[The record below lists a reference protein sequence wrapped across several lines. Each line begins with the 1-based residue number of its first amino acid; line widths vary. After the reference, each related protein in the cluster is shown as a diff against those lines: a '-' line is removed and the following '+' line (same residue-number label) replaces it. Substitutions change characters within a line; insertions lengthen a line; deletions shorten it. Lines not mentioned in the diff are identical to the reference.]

1 MTTNQD
7 LHELTAAYALDALDA
22 DERSAYEAHLA
33 ECDRCRTE
41 LRDLGETVGALALT
55 AEGPAPPA
63 ALRDRILV
71 AAREEGP
78 ANVVAIGSAPRRRWY
93 AVSAVAAAAA
103 AALAIGL
110 WAGLSG
116 GGGGSPNDKLAAS
129 VSVDNGVAELTVS
142 GLPDAPNGKAY
153 EIWVIE
159 GKTAPKPAGLFT
171 DTGESVALTRP
182 APAGSTVAVTLEQ
195 AGGSET
201 PTAPIRV
208 STTVPA

>member
-1 MTTNQD
+1 MTTNED

-33 ECDRCRTE
+33 GCDRCRAD
-41 LRDLGETVGALALT
+41 LRDLGETVGALGLAT
-55 AEGPAPPA
+55 EGPAPPD

-78 ANVVAIGSAPRRRWY
+78 ANVVAIGPSRRRWY
-93 AVSAVAAAAA
+93 AAGAVAAVAAVG
-103 AALAIGL
+103 LAVGL

-116 GGGGSPNDKLAAS
+116 GGSPSNKLAAS

-142 GLPDAPNGKAY
+142 GLPDAPAGKAY

-159 GKTAPKPAGLFT
+159 GTGAPKPAGLFT
-171 DTGESVALTRP
+171 DTGEPVTLTRP

-195 AGGSET
+195 AAGSET
-201 PTAPIRV
+201 PTPPIRV
-208 STTVPA
+208 STMVPA

>member
-1 MTTNQD
+1 MTTNED
-7 LHELTAAYALDALDA
+7 LHERTAAYALDALDA

-33 ECDRCRTE
+33 ECDRCRAD
-41 LRDLGETVGALALT
+41 LHDLGETVGALALG
-55 AEGPAPPA
+55 AVGPAPPD
-63 ALRDRILV
+63 ALRERILV
-71 AAREEGP
+71 AAREEGSS
-78 ANVVAIGSAPRRRWY
+78 NVVSIGSGRRRRWY
-93 AVSAVAAAAA
+93 AVGAAAAVAAVG
-103 AALAIGL
+103 LAIGL
-110 WAGLSG
+110 SVALSG
-116 GGGGSPNDKLAAS
+116 GGSSTNKLAAS
-129 VSVDNGVAELTVS
+129 VSVDNGVAELTVF
-142 GLPDAPNGKAY
+142 GLPDAPAGKAY

>member
-1 MTTNQD
+1 MTTNED

-33 ECDRCRTE
+33 ECDRCRAD
-41 LRDLGETVGALALT
+41 LRDLGETVGALALA
-55 AEGPAPPA
+55 AEGSAPPD

-71 AAREEGP
+71 AARDEGP
-78 ANVVAIGSAPRRRWY
+78 SNVVSIGSGRRRRWY
-93 AVSAVAAAAA
+93 AVTAAAAVAAVG
-103 AALAIGL
+103 LAIGL
-110 WAGLSG
+110 TLALSG
-116 GGGGSPNDKLAAS
+116 GGSSTDKLAAS

-142 GLPDAPNGKAY
+142 GLPDAPAGKAY

-171 DTGESVALTRP
+171 DTGEPVALTRP
-182 APAGSTVAVTLEQ
+182 APAGATVAVTLEQ
-195 AGGSET
+195 AAGSET
-201 PTAPIRV
+201 PTPPIRV

>member
-1 MTTNQD
+1 MTTNED

-33 ECDRCRTE
+33 ECERCRAD
-41 LRDLGETVGALALT
+41 LRDLGETVGALALA
-55 AEGPAPPA
+55 AEGPAPPE

-78 ANVVAIGSAPRRRWY
+78 SNVVAIRSHRRRWY
-93 AVSAVAAAAA
+93 AAGAVAAVAAVG
-103 AALAIGL
+103 LAIGL

-116 GGGGSPNDKLAAS
+116 GSSPSNKLAAS
-129 VSVDNGVAELTVS
+129 VSIADGVAELTVS
-142 GLPDAPNGKAY
+142 GLPDAPAGKAY

-159 GKTAPKPAGLFT
+159 GKSAPKPAGLFT
-171 DTGESVALTRP
+171 ETGEPVTLTRP

-195 AGGSET
+195 AAGSET
-201 PTAPIRV
+201 PTPPIRV
-208 STTVPA
+208 STRVPA

>member
-1 MTTNQD
+1 MTTNED

-33 ECDRCRTE
+33 ECERCRAD
-41 LRDLGETVGALALT
+41 LRDLEEPVGALALA
-55 AEGPAPPA
+55 AEGPAPPD

-78 ANVVAIGSAPRRRWY
+78 SNVVAIGSHRRRWY
-93 AVSAVAAAAA
+93 AVGAVAAAAA
-103 AALAIGL
+103 VGLAIGL
-110 WAGLSG
+110 SVALTSG
-116 GGGGSPNDKLAAS
+116 GSSPSDKLAAS
-129 VSVDNGVAELTVS
+129 VSVEGGVAELTVS
-142 GLPDAPNGKAY
+142 GLPDAPAGKAY

-171 DTGESVALTRP
+171 QTGDPVTLTRP

-195 AGGSET
+195 ASGSAT
-201 PTAPIRV
+201 PSPPIRV
-208 STTVPA
+208 STTVSA